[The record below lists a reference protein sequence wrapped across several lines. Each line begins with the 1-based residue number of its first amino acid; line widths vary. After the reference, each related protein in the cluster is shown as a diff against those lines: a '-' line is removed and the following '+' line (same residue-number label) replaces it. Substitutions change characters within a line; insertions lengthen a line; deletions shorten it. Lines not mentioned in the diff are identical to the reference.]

1 MEIKR
6 RKKTL
11 AGLFLKYVGLFCVGT
26 LFLAGLLY
34 LLLNVM
40 AVLGF
45 VLPANYAERQLT
57 EHAAKIRG
65 AGMELEKW
73 IPQGCT
79 YGVYDKKGEWLSG
92 SFPKEE
98 QESAF
103 EHYEEDNMYGEKN
116 GYYRFIYQD
125 NGNVCIVRY
134 RLLMRYSS
142 PALNEFLPLPE
153 RMMPFVFFFLFF
165 LYTFILSGN
174 FAKKMKVQLSKLQRV
189 TEKIAKNDLE
199 FETVSTNIRELDEV
213 MESLTGMR
221 DALKKSLE
229 DQWDMEREKQVQLSA
244 LAHDIKTPLTVIKGN
259 AELLAEG
266 GLPAEGRACASYIL
280 ANVKDLEGYLEGMRQ
295 LLSGGGRDEAPEV
308 LSCNYLKQLLG
319 DAARQIAQAEKFS
332 VSSDMRSWEG
342 EVCCKRECILR
353 AWRNIVSNA
362 GEYTDRT
369 RGIRIFVRQ
378 ESREDQTYFVAGV
391 QDYGGGF
398 SPEDLKYG
406 DREFYSGDKSRHDRT
421 HQGLGLSIAK
431 RFAEEQGGFLEFRN
445 CGKEGGGV
453 AELWMALRK
462 EK

>member
-6 RKKTL
+6 REKTL
-11 AGLFLKYVGLFCVGT
+11 AGLFLTYVGLFCVGT
-26 LFLAGLLY
+26 LFLAGMLY
-34 LLLNVM
+34 LLINVM

-57 EHAAKIRG
+57 EHAAEIRE

-79 YGVYDKKGEWLSG
+79 YGVYDKEGEWLSG

-98 QESAF
+98 QKSAF
-103 EHYEEDNMYGEKN
+103 EHYQKDNMYGEKN

-165 LYTFILSGN
+165 VYTFFLSGK
-174 FAKKMKVQLSKLQRV
+174 FAKKMKAQLSKLQRV

-213 MESLTGMR
+213 MESLTSMR

-266 GLPAEGRACASYIL
+266 ELPAEGRACASYIL
-280 ANVKDLEGYLEGMRQ
+280 ANVKDMEGYLEGMRQ
-295 LLSGGGRDEAPEV
+295 VLSGGTRDEAPEV
-308 LSCNYLKQLLG
+308 LSCENLGELLG
-319 DAARQIAQAEKFS
+319 DLARQFAQAGKLPISFDIKD
-332 VSSDMRSWEG
+332 VKG
-342 EVCCKRECILR
+342 EVCCKRDCILR
-353 AWRNIVSNA
+353 AFRNILSNA
-362 GEYTDRT
+362 GEYTDRE
-369 RGIRIFVRQ
+369 RGIQVFVRQ
-378 ESREDQTYFVAGV
+378 ESRDGQLFFVAGV
-391 QDYGGGF
+391 LDYGRGF

-406 DREFYSGDKSRHDRT
+406 DREFYSGDKSRHDRA

-431 RFAEEQGGFLEFRN
+431 RFVEEQGGFLEYGN
-445 CGKEGGGV
+445 CGKNGGAV
-453 AELWMALRK
+453 VELCMRLW
-462 EK
+462 